1 MCESHPVE
9 PAPEEGHTRRSF
21 LTRVALG
28 ASTVLVPGTLRGLL
42 GAPAA
47 AAAPPPP
54 GTNYLNETAYRAA
67 MHLHAAFSEVT
78 GSLSGHISQAI
89 ANGVGIVVPTDHDW
103 RIQLR
108 HYGGQYHFSNWSEP
122 TPSGYW
128 SLLRRPGVGSLT
140 TTSGATLVSGGAA
153 PADQTAGAGA
163 LRLVA
168 CSTKSSIAKVA
179 YEVDSQTSNADAKG
193 TVLGRVLH
201 IWVKADSTSNARTYL
216 GVQLG
221 LANDPGYGPKQ
232 ITYRLRT
239 DLAAPT
245 QPTVTGGNAVI
256 DVPVLQGQW
265 FELVPELLA
274 DIAACW
280 PSALPEDNSLNS
292 MVLLAVGDKVTTVSG
307 LFSYLHLETDPTYD
321 PAAAYSSVLQHYRV
335 ANPGLLVPNG
345 MEHSVDTHKCQLG
358 GQQFFYA
365 YPDTGDPSTHT
376 SYGSAVA
383 ADLVAQIQAHDGVA
397 SYNHPFGIVTTS
409 PPIGARHTAA
419 LTAQM
424 TAVLASKCHGA
435 DCIEVGYNSRGMDL
449 AGHLEL
455 FDCLSANGAFL
466 TATGVSDDHVGKDWL
481 AQNNRFVTLPW
492 MVVAHRGG
500 VQGSAARG
508 PGVGGI
514 ARQLHRQP
522 GPQHQ
527 PDRLHGSG
535 VLQGAQC
542 RRPGGPR
549 RLRPPQRRHRV
560 ALRRPGGLR
569 RRRFPKA
576 VENCRFR
583 RVQLRF
589 RLGQRPGRRFRP
601 ALLPL
606 HGAGLRR
613 RGDRVHQPRVAD
625 SARLAGGGAGQP
637 LRALAPR

>member
-239 DLAAPT
+239 DLTAPT

-256 DVPVLQGQW
+256 DVPVLRGQW

-409 PPIGARHTAA
+409 PPIGAKRTAA

-435 DCIEVGYNSRGMDL
+435 DCMEVGYNSRGMDL

-492 MVVAHRGG
+492 MVGLTEEAFKTALRVGRASVGLLGNFTGSLDLSINRTAYMGQAYCRVPSAADQVVLDAYGLPSGATVSLYGGAVDFGG
-500 VQGSAARG
+500 VGFQRPSKIADFGASSFALGSVSAPA
-508 PGVGGI
+508 V
-514 ARQLHRQP
+514 
-522 GPQHQ
+522 
-527 PDRLHGSG
+527 GSG
-535 VLQGAQC
+535 
-542 RRPGGPR
+542 PR
-549 RLRPPQRRHRV
+549 YY
-560 ALRRPGGLR
+560 
-569 RRRFPKA
+569 RFT
-576 VENCRFR
+576 
-583 RVQLRF
+583 VQ
-589 RLGQRPGRRFRP
+589 
-601 ALLPL
+601 
-606 HGAGLRR
+606 
-613 RGDRVHQPRVAD
+613 D
-625 SARLAGGGAGQP
+625 SGGAVIAFTNPVWQIPPGSP
-637 LRALAPR
+637 VAVPANRFVP

>member
-89 ANGVGIVVPTDHDW
+89 TNGVGIVVPTDHDW

-128 SLLRRPGVGSLT
+128 SLLRRPGIGSLT
-140 TTSGATLVSGGAA
+140 ATSGATLVSGGAA
-153 PADQTAGAGA
+153 PGDQTAGAGA

-168 CSTKSSIAKVA
+168 GSTKSSTAKVA

-193 TVLGRVLH
+193 TVLGRALH

-216 GVQLG
+216 GLQLG

-239 DLAAPT
+239 DLTAPT

-256 DVPVLQGQW
+256 DVPVLRGQW

-409 PPIGARHTAA
+409 PPIGAKRTAA

-435 DCIEVGYNSRGMDL
+435 DCMEVGYNSRGMDL

-492 MVVAHRGG
+492 MVGLTEEAFKTALRVGRASVGLLGNFTGSLDLSINRIAYMGQAYCRLPSAADQVVLDAYGLPSGATVSLYGGAVDFGG
-500 VQGSAARG
+500 VGFQRPSKIADFGASSFALGSVSAPA
-508 PGVGGI
+508 V
-514 ARQLHRQP
+514 
-522 GPQHQ
+522 
-527 PDRLHGSG
+527 GSG
-535 VLQGAQC
+535 
-542 RRPGGPR
+542 PR
-549 RLRPPQRRHRV
+549 YY
-560 ALRRPGGLR
+560 
-569 RRRFPKA
+569 RFT
-576 VENCRFR
+576 
-583 RVQLRF
+583 VQ
-589 RLGQRPGRRFRP
+589 
-601 ALLPL
+601 
-606 HGAGLRR
+606 
-613 RGDRVHQPRVAD
+613 D
-625 SARLAGGGAGQP
+625 SGGAVIAFTNPVWQIPPGSP
-637 LRALAPR
+637 VAVPANRFVP